1 MLVEL
6 QCYWELRK
14 TDIFMFGTPFI
25 PLAKIHCFLE
35 TNKFLSKKTALFS
48 ELPVFLNK
56 TDIIPPPRQYPATL
70 FFQRPSTPPYLIY
83 YRGDPYGCE
92 SPSIYCSR

>member
-14 TDIFMFGTPFI
+14 TDIFIFGTPFI

-56 TDIIPPPRQYPATL
+56 NGYYTAPSPVSRSLVFSTTNNSSIPYIL
-70 FFQRPSTPPYLIY
+70 
-83 YRGDPYGCE
+83 
-92 SPSIYCSR
+92 

>member
-35 TNKFLSKKTALFS
+35 TNKFLSKKNGFIQRT
-48 ELPVFLNK
+48 PC
-56 TDIIPPPRQYPATL
+56 
-70 FFQRPSTPPYLIY
+70 FFR
-83 YRGDPYGCE
+83 
-92 SPSIYCSR
+92 

>member
-1 MLVEL
+1 MLLGTPE
-6 QCYWELRK
+6 

-35 TNKFLSKKTALFS
+35 TNKFLSKKTGLFS

-56 TDIIPPPRQYPATL
+56 IGYHTASAPVSRNL
-70 FFQRPSTPPYLIY
+70 VFSTTIN
-83 YRGDPYGCE
+83 
-92 SPSIYCSR
+92 SSIHYIL

>member
-6 QCYWELRK
+6 QCCWEHRE

-35 TNKFLSKKTALFS
+35 TNKFLSKKNGFIQRTPCFFKQNRISYRLRASILQPCFFNDYQ
-48 ELPVFLNK
+48 LLH
-56 TDIIPPPRQYPATL
+56 TLYIIEEILRL
-70 FFQRPSTPPYLIY
+70 
-83 YRGDPYGCE
+83 
-92 SPSIYCSR
+92 

>member
-6 QCYWELRK
+6 QCCWELWK

-48 ELPVFLNK
+48 ELPVF
-56 TDIIPPPRQYPATL
+56 
-70 FFQRPSTPPYLIY
+70 
-83 YRGDPYGCE
+83 
-92 SPSIYCSR
+92 

>member
-6 QCYWELRK
+6 QCYWELQK

-35 TNKFLSKKTALFS
+35 QTKFYPRKTALFS

-56 TDIIPPPRQYPATL
+56 IGYHTASAPVSRNL
-70 FFQRPSTPPYLIY
+70 VFSTTIN
-83 YRGDPYGCE
+83 
-92 SPSIYCSR
+92 SSIHYIL

>member
-6 QCYWELRK
+6 QCYWELQK

-35 TNKFLSKKTALFS
+35 TNKFLSKKTGLFS

-56 TDIIPPPRQYPATL
+56 IGYPTASAPVSRNL
-70 FFQRPSTPPYLIY
+70 VFSTTIN
-83 YRGDPYGCE
+83 
-92 SPSIYCSR
+92 SSIHYIL

>member
-6 QCYWELRK
+6 QCYWELLK

-35 TNKFLSKKTALFS
+35 TNKFLSKKNGFIQAQGEFS
-48 ELPVFLNK
+48 V
-56 TDIIPPPRQYPATL
+56 DCPRTTNQI
-70 FFQRPSTPPYLIY
+70 S
-83 YRGDPYGCE
+83 
-92 SPSIYCSR
+92 

>member
-1 MLVEL
+1 MLLGTPE
-6 QCYWELRK
+6 

-35 TNKFLSKKTALFS
+35 TNKFLSKKNGFIQRTPCF
-48 ELPVFLNK
+48 FNK

-70 FFQRPSTPPYLIY
+70 FFSTTIN
-83 YRGDPYGCE
+83 
-92 SPSIYCSR
+92 SSIHYIL

>member
-6 QCYWELRK
+6 QCYWELQK

-35 TNKFLSKKTALFS
+35 TNKFLSKKTGLFS

-56 TDIIPPPRQYPATL
+56 IGY
-70 FFQRPSTPPYLIY
+70 STASAPVSRNLVFSTTIN
-83 YRGDPYGCE
+83 
-92 SPSIYCSR
+92 SSIHYIL

>member
-6 QCYWELRK
+6 QCYWELRE

-35 TNKFLSKKTALFS
+35 TNKFLSKKNSFIQRT
-48 ELPVFLNK
+48 PC
-56 TDIIPPPRQYPATL
+56 
-70 FFQRPSTPPYLIY
+70 FF
-83 YRGDPYGCE
+83 
-92 SPSIYCSR
+92 

>member
-35 TNKFLSKKTALFS
+35 TNKFLSKKNGYHTASAPVSRNLVFS
-48 ELPVFLNK
+48 TTINSS
-56 TDIIPPPRQYPATL
+56 IPYIL
-70 FFQRPSTPPYLIY
+70 
-83 YRGDPYGCE
+83 
-92 SPSIYCSR
+92 

>member
-14 TDIFMFGTPFI
+14 TDIFIFGTLFI

-35 TNKFLSKKTALFS
+35 TNKFLSKKNGFIQRTPCFFKQKRILYHPHANIRNLVFS
-48 ELPVFLNK
+48 TTIN
-56 TDIIPPPRQYPATL
+56 
-70 FFQRPSTPPYLIY
+70 S
-83 YRGDPYGCE
+83 
-92 SPSIYCSR
+92 SIHYIL

>member
-6 QCYWELRK
+6 QCCWELRK

-35 TNKFLSKKTALFS
+35 TNKFLSKKTGLFS

-56 TDIIPPPRQYPATL
+56 IGYHTASAPVSRNL
-70 FFQRPSTPPYLIY
+70 VFSTTIN
-83 YRGDPYGCE
+83 
-92 SPSIYCSR
+92 SSIHYIL

>member
-35 TNKFLSKKTALFS
+35 TNKFLSKKNGFIQLTRSKLDF
-48 ELPVFLNK
+48 
-56 TDIIPPPRQYPATL
+56 D
-70 FFQRPSTPPYLIY
+70 
-83 YRGDPYGCE
+83 
-92 SPSIYCSR
+92 

>member
-6 QCYWELRK
+6 QCCWELRK

-35 TNKFLSKKTALFS
+35 TNKFLSKKNGFIQRTPCFFILLSAKTPKRIKT
-48 ELPVFLNK
+48 LPEVL
-56 TDIIPPPRQYPATL
+56 
-70 FFQRPSTPPYLIY
+70 
-83 YRGDPYGCE
+83 
-92 SPSIYCSR
+92 

>member
-14 TDIFMFGTPFI
+14 ADIFMFGTPFI

-35 TNKFLSKKTALFS
+35 TNKFLSKKNGFIQRTPCFFKQKRILYRPHANIRNLVFS
-48 ELPVFLNK
+48 TTIN
-56 TDIIPPPRQYPATL
+56 
-70 FFQRPSTPPYLIY
+70 S
-83 YRGDPYGCE
+83 
-92 SPSIYCSR
+92 SIHYIL

>member
-6 QCYWELRK
+6 QCYWELQK

-35 TNKFLSKKTALFS
+35 TNKFLSKKNGFIQRTPCFFKQNGYYTASAPVSRSLVFS
-48 ELPVFLNK
+48 TTINSS
-56 TDIIPPPRQYPATL
+56 IPYIL
-70 FFQRPSTPPYLIY
+70 
-83 YRGDPYGCE
+83 
-92 SPSIYCSR
+92 

>member
-6 QCYWELRK
+6 QCYWELRE

-35 TNKFLSKKTALFS
+35 TNKFLSKKNSFIQRT
-48 ELPVFLNK
+48 PCFLNK
-56 TDIIPPPRQYPATL
+56 NGYYTASAPVSCNPV
-70 FFQRPSTPPYLIY
+70 FSTTIN
-83 YRGDPYGCE
+83 
-92 SPSIYCSR
+92 SSIHYIL

>member
-6 QCYWELRK
+6 QCYWELRE

-35 TNKFLSKKTALFS
+35 TNKFLSKKNGFIR

-56 TDIIPPPRQYPATL
+56 NGYYTASAPVSRNLVFSTTINSSIPYIL
-70 FFQRPSTPPYLIY
+70 
-83 YRGDPYGCE
+83 
-92 SPSIYCSR
+92 

>member
-6 QCYWELRK
+6 QCCWELRK

-35 TNKFLSKKTALFS
+35 TNKFLSKKKRLYSANS
-48 ELPVFLNK
+48 
-56 TDIIPPPRQYPATL
+56 L
-70 FFQRPSTPPYLIY
+70 FF
-83 YRGDPYGCE
+83 
-92 SPSIYCSR
+92 

>member
-6 QCYWELRK
+6 QCCWEHRE

-35 TNKFLSKKTALFS
+35 TNKFFNKKNGFIQRT
-48 ELPVFLNK
+48 PC
-56 TDIIPPPRQYPATL
+56 
-70 FFQRPSTPPYLIY
+70 FF
-83 YRGDPYGCE
+83 
-92 SPSIYCSR
+92 